1 MEANS
6 DTATRCRA
14 QHPSKSRAPLAPHP
28 SACFA
33 CVVVNDLQHSAS
45 TPYHMMRVR
54 VLCCPYPCSWQG
66 TTMWARLEVENTGRQ
81 KAMVLI
87 DIKGEPKVR
96 SCSSMFNKE
105 FGSSDPGPVGEPFF
119 ATGHFFFWW
128 PKPPSQ
134 SRWARKSL
142 CVLVVNL
149 SRERE
154 SANLEK

>member
-1 MEANS
+1 
-6 DTATRCRA
+6 
-14 QHPSKSRAPLAPHP
+14 
-28 SACFA
+28 
-33 CVVVNDLQHSAS
+33 
-45 TPYHMMRVR
+45 
-54 VLCCPYPCSWQG
+54 
-66 TTMWARLEVENTGRQ
+66 MWARLEVENTGRQ

-119 ATGHFFFWW
+119 ATGHFVFWW